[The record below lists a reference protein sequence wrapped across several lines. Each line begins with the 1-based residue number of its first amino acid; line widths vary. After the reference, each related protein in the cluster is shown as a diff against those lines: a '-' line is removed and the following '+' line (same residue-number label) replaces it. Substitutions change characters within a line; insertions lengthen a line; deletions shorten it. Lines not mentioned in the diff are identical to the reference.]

1 MKTGRKIYFGWWTV
15 LATGILSGAGHGF
28 FAYGLSVFF
37 KDLAA
42 ELGLSRAM
50 TSVASGLGQLEGGL
64 TSPITGWLADRYGPK
79 YLVFL
84 GVCLAGCG
92 LILMHFIGSAIQYF
106 LVWGLVVGVGLNL
119 GLTVAV
125 DKSLNDW
132 FILRRGLAQG
142 TKFALIGVAGVIV
155 LPIVT
160 VLVTRLG
167 WRTTCLIWGFFLLC
181 LSPLALI
188 FVKQR
193 RPEHYGLQPDGL
205 KAAPP
210 PANPTSPADKADP
223 PAASESLEIEF
234 TFKQAIRTRTYWM
247 MAVAFTC
254 QMLILGGIN
263 IHIIPFLTD
272 IGIERTQASAM
283 MGMMV
288 FFTIPARFFSGLGA
302 DLVGKHR
309 LNYLLAAGYL
319 AQAVGLTTFLLSRST
334 ASVYVWLAL
343 YGISAGAGTPLFILI
358 LARYFGRKAF
368 GSIFGGSMALRAP
381 VALFAPVFSGWVFDT
396 TGSYVR
402 AFTVFALLALIAAS
416 IMFFVRPAAPP
427 QTDTTG

>member
-1 MKTGRKIYFGWWTV
+1 
-15 LATGILSGAGHGF
+15 
-28 FAYGLSVFF
+28 
-37 KDLAA
+37 
-42 ELGLSRAM
+42 M
-50 TSVASGLGQLEGGL
+50 TSVASGLGQLEGGI
-64 TSPITGWLADRYGPK
+64 TSPLVGWLADRYGPK
-79 YLVFL
+79 WLVFT
-84 GVCLAGCG
+84 GVGLAGGG
-92 LILMHFIGSAIQYF
+92 LILMSFIASTAQY
-106 LVWGLVVGVGLNL
+106 LVVWGLVVGVGLNV

-132 FILRRGLAQG
+132 FVLKRGLAQG
-142 TKFALIGVAGVIV
+142 TKFALIGVGGIIA

-160 VLVTRLG
+160 LLVTHFG
-167 WRTTCLIWGFFLLC
+167 WRTACLVWGFLLLS

-193 RPEHYGLQPDGL
+193 RPEHYGLLPDGA
-205 KAAPP
+205 KVPP
-210 PANPTSPADKADP
+210 QSENPSSPAAAMVST
-223 PAASESLEIEF
+223 PAFEGLEIEF
-234 TFKQAIRTRTYWM
+234 TFREAIRTRTYWL
-247 MAVAFTC
+247 MAAAFTC

-272 IGIERTQASAM
+272 IGIDRAQASAM

-288 FFTIPARFFSGLGA
+288 FFTIPARFFSGFAA
-302 DLVGKHR
+302 DLVGKNR
-309 LNYLLAAGYL
+309 LHLLLFAGYL
-319 AQAVGLTTFLLSRST
+319 AQAVGLTTFLLSRSL
-334 ASVYVWLAL
+334 ASVYVFLAC
-343 YGISAGAGTPLFILI
+343 YGLSAGAGTPLFILI

-402 AFTVFALLALIAAS
+402 AFSVFAFLALIAAS

-427 QTDTTG
+427 HNKTAG